1 MIDINFYSS
10 LLCNILQC
18 YLFSADYVGFIKKIM
33 KLMQHKYPSI
43 KKLEVELRQLEEPIT
58 LPSRPCKYLN
68 RYFFFVKYYRNK
80 LHIKC
85 TKFNPTYIFILKL

>member
-1 MIDINFYSS
+1 MTDINFCFHCITLY
-10 LLCNILQC
+10 N
-18 YLFSADYVGFIKKIM
+18 LFYTDYVGFIKKIM

-68 RYFFFVKYYRNK
+68 SYFFFVNATEIIVYKV
-80 LHIKC
+80 
-85 TKFNPTYIFILKL
+85 